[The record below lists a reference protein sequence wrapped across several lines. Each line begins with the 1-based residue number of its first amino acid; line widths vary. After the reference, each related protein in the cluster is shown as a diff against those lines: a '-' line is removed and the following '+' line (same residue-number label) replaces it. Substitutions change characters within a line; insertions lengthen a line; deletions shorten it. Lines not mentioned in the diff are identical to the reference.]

1 MWCRNLLITLAFW
14 LLSAHFLRDN
24 QLLWVTLFALAPIG
38 LVFKSI
44 PAVRTLQ
51 ALLFVSVFAVW
62 GTSTID
68 MVQIRLAHG
77 EPWLRMMLIMSG
89 VMLFSLLAAFLGNG
103 LIQKY
108 QENK

>member
-1 MWCRNLLITLAFW
+1 MWFRNILITLAFW

-44 PAVRTLQ
+44 SMIRALQTL
-51 ALLFVSVFAVW
+51 LCLSVFAVW

-68 MVQIRLAHG
+68 MVQIRLAHD
-77 EPWLRMMLIMSG
+77 EPWLRMMFIMSG
-89 VMLFSLLAAFLGNG
+89 VMLFSLIAAYLGNG